1 MNRLTLIYPKDF
13 EEIVSEAIAIA
24 HITGLATQTDSENN
38 TIIVSPIPNGSSMKS
53 IFTKIIFCC
62 FFNTI
67 ITVAFVGYSITFYV
81 SHSIMSFI

>member
-38 TIIVSPIPNGSSMKS
+38 TIIVSPIPNGSTLKS
-53 IFTKIIFCC
+53 IFTKELINNLEEQGVEIE
-62 FFNTI
+62 
-67 ITVAFVGYSITFYV
+67 VE
-81 SHSIMSFI
+81 